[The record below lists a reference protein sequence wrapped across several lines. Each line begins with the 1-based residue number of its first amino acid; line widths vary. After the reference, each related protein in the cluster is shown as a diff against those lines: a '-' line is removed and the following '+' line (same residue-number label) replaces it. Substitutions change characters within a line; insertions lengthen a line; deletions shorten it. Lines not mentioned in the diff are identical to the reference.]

1 MQRRDFLKKSASGTM
16 AFALSGLVLA
26 PSSAQ
31 AADTVVYNFTATE
44 GMKTLIDDV
53 SIFTWS
59 FVDLAGQSGPGSLPS
74 GMVVSEGS
82 TIEVNLTNTLDRAIN
97 FTIPGVM
104 GNTPSIVPGDSYTYT
119 FLAPAAGSYIYTDDL
134 NGFLGKAMGLA
145 GPLVVVP
152 ADGTQTLY
160 SGGPSF
166 AQQYTLFMSDMDD
179 RLNAAIQA
187 GGTYNI
193 NDYEPNYYFANGLS
207 YPDTKDYADTFVTM
221 KVGTDV
227 ALRLICAGV
236 IEYPMH
242 FHGYHVNVISRNR
255 ILETEVINK
264 DTPLVHPNE
273 AVDVILSVNLAGV
286 YPLHTHYVP
295 GVTANGV
302 YPNPYGGSLILM
314 SATN

>member
-1 MQRRDFLKKSASGTM
+1 MQRRDFLKKGATGTM

-26 PSSAQ
+26 PTSAQ
-31 AADTVVYNFTATE
+31 AADTVVYNLTATG
-44 GMKTLIDDV
+44 GMKALIDGA

-59 FVDLAGQSGPGSLPS
+59 FEDSAGQSGPGSISS

-82 TIEVNLTNTLDRAIN
+82 TIEVNLTNNLDRAIN

-104 GNTPSIVPGDSYTYT
+104 GSTPSIAPGSSYTYT
-119 FLAPAAGSYIYTDDL
+119 FAAPAAGSYMYTDDV
-134 NGFLGKAMGLA
+134 NGFIGKAMGLA
-145 GPLVVVP
+145 GPLVVTPVN
-152 ADGTQTLY
+152 GTATLY
-160 SGGPSF
+160 TGGPSF
-166 AQQYTLFMSDMDD
+166 AKQYTLFMSDMDD
-179 RLNAAIQA
+179 RLNAAVQA

-207 YPDTKDYADTFVTM
+207 YPDTKDYADTSVTM
-221 KVGTDV
+221 TVGTDV

-255 ILETEVINK
+255 VLETEVIDK
-264 DTPLVHPNE
+264 DTPLVRPNE
-273 AVDVILSVNLAGV
+273 AVDVILPVLQAGA

-302 YPNPYGGSLILM
+302 YPNPYGGSLIIM
-314 SATN
+314 SASN